1 LSKNCFI
8 EIVYIYLRI
17 KIFIYHLSL
26 LIIVYL
32 KIKYFTFHTSIR
44 KKIRLFESILNSYK
58 VPLAL
63 VPHTKYFFRMKVHNI
78 YIYYLISALHN
89 DIIYSKNSVNKLLL
103 LCTPLESGI
112 RNIRVLGLQHLLALT
127 TLFWMWNFKWIFPVE
142 ISDKCLVFG
151 ISIFLYAALSQTRCY
166 FVLKLDWI
174 KCYTIYFSFFGNF
187 DLYGNVLVI

>member
-1 LSKNCFI
+1 LKL
-8 EIVYIYLRI
+8 YIYLRI

-32 KIKYFTFHTSIR
+32 KIKYFTFHPSIR
-44 KKIRLFESILNSYK
+44 KKIQSILNSYK
-58 VPLAL
+58 VPSALA
-63 VPHTKYFFRMKVHNI
+63 PHTKYSFRMKVHNI

-166 FVLKLDWI
+166 FVLKLDWN
-174 KCYTIYFSFFGNF
+174 KMLHHLFFIF
-187 DLYGNVLVI
+187 W